1 MKRDV
6 FISYKSEYLPVVEQL
21 AKLFEENDILCW
33 YAPRNLN
40 EDGLGKEFDDEIVDA
55 IKGSSAFVVLLNDE
69 ALLSKWVKREVT
81 QAETYG
87 KRILPFV
94 LDKLTVDNG
103 LFMRL
108 KEIHMITAYPSPEEK
123 YPVLL
128 NSVKH
133 LLNKSDVSKITDGS
147 DAPDD
152 SKPER
157 GAGGSDDPDAFDL
170 DYEEGLAFLEADEN
184 ADAFNAFLRSAER
197 HNEKA
202 YEKLFYIMHRNNKD
216 SDFLPVETWEHIE
229 ELSDAG
235 EGFADLLMHY
245 RYYGMGTQNE
255 IALKYLKRALAK
267 NVSPYAFLQ
276 MGICYCWGLGVALS
290 DIQGKHYYLKA
301 IEAGCWDATSYLAQL
316 YKYGGEKI
324 AVDYVL
330 AEKYAKEGAEKGV
343 TRCYDTLHDLYIQ
356 LNRKDDAL
364 HLAQEMIGKGIKGGY
379 YLMGEYYF
387 YAENNN
393 EEAKKWYIQ
402 AIDHDDKRAWG
413 KLAYIYWVQDED
425 EEAFRLARKGVLLKD
440 SWSYFMLGNLYEY
453 SNEEGHLGKAWE
465 CYMDQV
471 HKFGTNAAENAAQ
484 LYLDKGY
491 QPTEEQMED
500 LKRYLIID
508 SQQQRIGSIQALL
521 RIILIEKGQKPE
533 LTYEALREAPEAY
546 EYLRRGA
553 EARSEDG
560 ANANLQYI
568 YAQILLG
575 DSGKYHDPY
584 KGEKMMTEAAK
595 KGEKEA
601 ISYVFHN
608 GQKEGK
614 QNLALSL
621 IQAKKCPEEHIKII
635 AQYGKE
641 AATQEE
647 LLAWISQAAKTIQD
661 KDEWLCARCALYAM
675 ELDIYKTDNDAV
687 AEDEIQRIRKD
698 VHNHLY
704 LMVESG
710 ALSKLK
716 EHAHLLFPNYD
727 PTSLMKGDFSDKEQF
742 QLFFGLSHTGME
754 IQKFASGPLEKHLY
768 EYLRNGLDE
777 GEQLSDKII
786 KYDELKKAYGE
797 MLEAYH
803 SLLEQGKAD
812 AIDEPLE
819 FTPEE
824 LSPCCTT
831 DVAIEH
837 MRRGLK
843 MLLASHRAYGDKW
856 QEIFQHMTD
865 GNDDEILNCAEK
877 LTEPSSQLM
886 LIEYVEVFLEMEL
899 ITIDNDELRT
909 IFEDKMTDKLYDKLN
924 ESIQQMNDK
933 GIKHHLQ
940 LFKPD
945 TPLPEYFAQIMQ

>member
-324 AVDYVL
+324 AIDYVL

-621 IQAKKCPEEHIKII
+621 IQAKKCPEEHIKTI

-647 LLAWISQAAKTIQD
+647 LLAWISQAINIIQFTR
-661 KDEWLCARCALYAM
+661 KWVGTRCTLYAM
-675 ELDIYKTDNDAV
+675 ELDIYKTDKDAV

-698 VHNHLY
+698 VHDHLY

-727 PTSLMKGDFSDKEQF
+727 PTSLMNGDFSDKEQF
-742 QLFFGLSHTGME
+742 ELFFGLSHTSME
-754 IQKFASGPLEKHLY
+754 IQKYASGPLEKHLY

-856 QEIFQHMTD
+856 QEIFHCLGD
-865 GNDDEILNCAEK
+865 DDETLNWAEK
-877 LTEPSSQLM
+877 LTEPHSQFL
-886 LIEYVEVFLEMEL
+886 LVEYVEVSIEAESK
-899 ITIDNDELRT
+899 TIDNDELRT
-909 IFEDKMTDKLYDKLN
+909 IFEDKMIAKLYEKLN
-924 ESIQQMNDK
+924 ESILHMNDER
-933 GIKHHLQ
+933 IKHHLQ